1 MPAWVV
7 PAIIGAVSLISSL
20 AGQSRQKK
28 ENRKIAET
36 QNLQNEKFIAQQNK
50 YNAPVQQMARFQDA
64 GLNPNLIYG
73 QGNPGN
79 QSSPQQA
86 ADIKPVDYGDLGTT
100 KAVGM
105 MNSTALMQSQI
116 QAQNANTR
124 RTGVLTELNQL
135 QADVLAKNPLLNEG
149 AFNAIITSL
158 KATAESKV
166 ANAGMDTLRSSWM
179 TGEKSFKIDGVDMHG
194 PAGAIMMETELK
206 LLEQRFNL
214 GSLDAT
220 IKAQVINS
228 KEFQN
233 AILEVQKKF
242 MTAGEITPQH
252 ILQFLQLLLMKLL

>member
-7 PAIIGAVSLISSL
+7 PAIMGAVSLVSSL
-20 AGQSRQKK
+20 VGQSKQKK

-36 QNLQNEKFIAQQNK
+36 QNLQNEKFIQAQNS
-50 YNAPVQQMARFQDA
+50 YNSPVAQMARFQDA

-86 ADIKPVDYGDLGTT
+86 ADIKPVDYGKMGVPEALGL
-100 KAVGM
+100 
-105 MNSTALMQSQI
+105 MNQTSLMQSQI

-124 RTGVLTELNQL
+124 RTGVLTELNAL
-135 QADVLAKNPLLNEG
+135 QADVLAKNPLLDPDG
-149 AFNAIITSL
+149 FNAIITSL

-166 ANAGMDTLRSSWM
+166 ANAGMDTATSEWFK
-179 TGEKSFKIDGVDMHG
+179 GDKSFNINGQPLHG
-194 PAGAIMMETELK
+194 PAGILKLETELN
-206 LLEQRFNL
+206 LLEQKFKL
-214 GSLDAT
+214 GGLDAN

-233 AILEVQKKF
+233 AILEVQKRF
-242 MTAGEITPQH
+242 MTEADITPQH
-252 ILQFLQLLLMKLL
+252 ILQFVQLLLMKIL